1 MTQRPIEPTRPDPA
15 MLAAFLPE
23 TDDDPPPSRDLLIS
37 PGAGVYLPVPSRW
50 MAIPVVEARMEVWSR
65 RRKNWI
71 TEPPR
76 ATWEPKGHA
85 YQDLEILLRL
95 EEGWEPSF
103 PSYLNPLD
111 GNPLTQKEV
120 QAEIARMVQV
130 REEAFRLPTQ
140 PTGPCWAALTP
151 QGPILIQTTPEWIL
165 SWDGSLIP
173 AYQTGSGSVSL
184 LPSVLQVIQMEP
196 VEEDQAQHWAH
207 WAYMSG
213 DFYLIP

>member
-1 MTQRPIEPTRPDPA
+1 

-23 TDDDPPPSRDLLIS
+23 DSDDPPPSQDLLIS

-50 MAIPVVEARMEVWSR
+50 MAIPVVKDRMEAWSQ

-71 TEPPR
+71 TAPPR
-76 ATWEPKGHA
+76 AAWEPKGTS
-85 YQDLEILLRL
+85 YQELEILLRL
-95 EEGWEPSF
+95 EEGWEPDLS
-103 PSYLNPLD
+103 SYRHPLD
-111 GNPLTQKEV
+111 GQPITRKEV
-120 QAEIARMVQV
+120 QAEIARMLQV
-130 REEAFRLPTQ
+130 REEAFRLSTQ

-151 QGPILIQTTPEWIL
+151 QGPILLQTTPAWVMA
-165 SWDGSLIP
+165 WDGSLIL
-173 AYQTGSGSVSL
+173 AYQTGSGSVSP

-196 VEEDQAQHWAH
+196 MEDDQAQHWAH